1 MHCHN
6 NCWDAVAAA
15 GRDTAPSSYHH
26 LTFNTTWQ
34 AGAMWCLVVV
44 STVALHEAVKGFID
58 IDIGPITPNSS
69 LQFSSYVQCHL
80 CVEPTMTGYPVPGA
94 TVEGGPAPLEDGSPL
109 PLLSLSSLLLMLGTV
124 QLSQRRFLLSTGAP
138 DPVRQHG
145 ASQHHGH
152 TPARHEGPLPQ
163 P

>member
-44 STVALHEAVKGFID
+44 STVALHEAVKGSFID
-58 IDIGPITPNSS
+58 IDIGAITQNSF
-69 LQFSSYVQCHL
+69 LHMSSVIS
-80 CVEPTMTGYPVPGA
+80 A
-94 TVEGGPAPLEDGSPL
+94 WN
-109 PLLSLSSLLLMLGTV
+109 
-124 QLSQRRFLLSTGAP
+124 
-138 DPVRQHG
+138 RQ
-145 ASQHHGH
+145 
-152 TPARHEGPLPQ
+152 
-163 P
+163 